1 MSKVIGTEN
10 NQNQT
15 DSIKSY
21 QGWPKIM
28 NGGIIANDCHCMGTA
43 MAYAY
48 KTEGRSLDSK
58 PYYKYATGTLK
69 VKYIK
74 PTPNKEV
81 KLIARR
87 ILL

>member
-1 MSKVIGTEN
+1 
-10 NQNQT
+10 
-15 DSIKSY
+15 
-21 QGWPKIM
+21 
-28 NGGIIANDCHCMGTA
+28 MGTA

-74 PTPNKEV
+74 PTPNKRV
-81 KLIARR
+81 KLIAKISETSVSISLQSVTLKAIAEVLANPTCRVSFTSV
-87 ILL
+87 IVF